1 MDNVNWHDVWNK
13 MMSQCTEVALKD
25 TGGLKEWSLSS
36 ARDYSKGTDPDYI
49 EAVISKLGVGADD
62 RVLDIGCGPGTL
74 AIPLAKIVKSVT
86 TVDMS
91 PNMLKVLR
99 ERASAEN
106 LSNIACVNKQWRDV
120 VVGSDID
127 RSYDAVVA
135 SNSFSLLAAKE
146 TKCGDR
152 TCVDWDVIDAV
163 KKMNAVGRKVY
174 VTMPLGESSPFSIYD
189 VIGIPYHPPPNHV
202 ITYNVISE
210 TGVLP
215 DIDLLPSHH
224 RGSSDPK
231 ATVKMLEW
239 KHKLTDAQRAA
250 LAAKLESI
258 ADPARQPVRVFL
270 LIHWRNKVPS

>member
-1 MDNVNWHDVWNK
+1 MLYFINLSDMLINK
-13 MMSQCTEVALKD
+13 IGGVASSPRHRAACNP
-25 TGGLKEWSLSS
+25 GGAAPPSPRLTAS
-36 ARDYSKGTDPDYI
+36 RIPR
-49 EAVISKLGVGADD
+49 GADD
-62 RVLDIGCGPGTL
+62 RVMDIGCSPGTL
-74 AIPLAKIVKSVT
+74 AIPLAKIVESVT

-106 LSNIACVNKQWRDV
+106 LSNITCVNKQWRDV

-127 RSYDAVVA
+127 RSYDAVMA

-163 KKMNAVGRKVY
+163 KKMNAVGREVY
-174 VTMPLGESSPFSIYD
+174 VTMPLGESAPFRIYD
-189 VIGIPYHPPPNHV
+189 AIGIPCHPPPNHV

-231 ATVKMLEW
+231 ALSS
-239 KHKLTDAQRAA
+239 A
-250 LAAKLESI
+250 LGVATFCNEKA
-258 ADPARQPVRVFL
+258 
-270 LIHWRNKVPS
+270 